1 MGKLKILFGENKET
15 FSALSMTEMA
25 TKKTRKNVSKK
36 FREKNIQ
43 KFSKKEQKIIKNFSL
58 F

>member
-25 TKKTRKNVSKK
+25 TKKTRKMCQKIPRKKYSKV
-36 FREKNIQ
+36 F
-43 KFSKKEQKIIKNFSL
+43 KKEQKIIKNFSL